1 VALEVIFAELVTKW
15 RHLHDALQSL
25 RITAVEDRPLD
36 GGVLLVE
43 RFSDNSEDLFGWA
56 AEGLSAALEAQQAVG
71 PVLDLNRARRALT
84 VSQERFGRLSDEFL
98 DFTSFERITEL
109 IKFGRKRRGEWLS
122 WVNSLKDGSS
132 QCDAPMKEVRNALA
146 ITWEELAER
155 LGTTSVSVQ
164 TTNIGQQIAAGG
176 AEVKEARR

>member
-1 VALEVIFAELVTKW
+1 
-15 RHLHDALQSL
+15 LQSL

-43 RFSDNSEDLFGWA
+43 RLSDDSEDLFGWA

-71 PVLDLNRARRALT
+71 AVLDLNRARRALT
-84 VSQERFGRLSDEFL
+84 MSQERFGRLSDEFL

-109 IKFGRKRRGEWLS
+109 IRFGRKHRGEWRAWIKS
-122 WVNSLKDGSS
+122 VKDGSS
-132 QCDAPMKEVRNALA
+132 QCEAPMREVRDALA

-164 TTNIGQQIAAGG
+164 TTNIGQQIATGG
-176 AEVKEARR
+176 AEIKESPRSGLT